1 MRRNTDRGLSP
12 GCHTL
17 RGMANETSNPVR
29 PGAPVTWFE
38 IGSDDPAGARDFYG
52 ELFGWS
58 FAVEGPY
65 SVITT
70 GPDHRLQGGVQDT
83 SAPLPDG
90 TPRSYAIPCVE
101 VDDVAATCDR
111 VVQLGGKVIVP
122 ATAIP
127 TGLAYAHV
135 ADPAGTHI
143 GIYSPPPG

>member
-1 MRRNTDRGLSP
+1 
-12 GCHTL
+12 
-17 RGMANETSNPVR
+17 MANETSNPVR

-38 IGSDDPAGARDFYG
+38 IGTDDTAGARAFYG

-83 SAPLPDG
+83 SAPLPEG
-90 TPRSYAIPCVE
+90 TPRSYAVPCVE

-111 VVQLGGKVIVP
+111 VEELGGKVIVP

-135 ADPAGTHI
+135 ADPAGIHI

>member
-1 MRRNTDRGLSP
+1 MTRNTDRGLSP
-12 GCHTL
+12 ACHRL
-17 RGMANETSNPVR
+17 RAWQTNPANPGR

-38 IGSDDPAGARDFYG
+38 IGSDDPAAARDFYG

-58 FAVEGPY
+58 FAVEGQY

-70 GPDHRLQGGVQDT
+70 GPDHRLQGGVKDT
-83 SAPLPDG
+83 SASLPEG

-111 VVQLGGKVIVP
+111 IVELGGKVIVP
-122 ATAIP
+122 PTAIP

-143 GIYSPPPG
+143 GIFSPPPG

>member
-1 MRRNTDRGLSP
+1 
-12 GCHTL
+12 
-17 RGMANETSNPVR
+17 MANETSNPGR

-143 GIYSPPPG
+143 GIYSPPSG

>member
-1 MRRNTDRGLSP
+1 MTRNTDRGLSP

-17 RGMANETSNPVR
+17 RGMANETNPGR

-38 IGSDDPAGARDFYG
+38 IGSDDPAGARHFYG

-65 SVITT
+65 SIITT

-111 VVQLGGKVIVP
+111 VVELGGKVIVP

-127 TGLAYAHV
+127 AGLVYAHV
-135 ADPAGTHI
+135 ADPAGAHI
-143 GIYSPPPG
+143 GLYRPPSG